1 MSYTILGISCFFHD
15 SAACLIKDG
24 EIIAAAQEERF
35 TRIKNDS
42 SFPRLAS
49 NYCLEE
55 AGIEESS
62 IDCIAFYE
70 NTKLVLDRII
80 AEMSVQST
88 YNALKQFDNILGDW
102 DNGKLNPEEVIRINF
117 PDFNGKIKFVEHHH
131 AHSASAFYPSPY
143 NNAAILT
150 IDGVGEWSTASISHG
165 KGSQI
170 ELLKT
175 MNYPNSL
182 GLFYSAATYFLGFKI
197 NSGEYK
203 VMGLAPYGEPIFA
216 EVIQNEILR
225 AHQDGSIT
233 LNNKYFN
240 LSGIGPMITNEW
252 VNLFRIPRRKPET
265 ALEQVHFNIAASIQ
279 YITENVMVSMARH
292 AKQLTGAKN
301 LCLSGGVALNC
312 VGNGKILKEKIFDNL
327 WIQPASG
334 DAGSALGAAL
344 AIWNLE
350 NKKST
355 NRRYGKDL
363 MSFARLGPAYTN
375 EEIIDFL
382 NIYDFPYQKLTKN
395 KAIKII
401 TDLIEKGQV
410 VGLFDGRMEF
420 GPRALGARSIIGD
433 ARNPEMQKRM
443 NLKIKFR
450 ESFRPF
456 APVIR
461 EENVSEWFEL
471 NAASPYML
479 LVADIKK
486 SKQLKVNSMQ
496 GSSIS
501 ERLNQKRSVIPAV
514 THVNQSA
521 RIQTVSKNSEF
532 KLRKIL
538 DEFYKRT
545 GVPVLIN
552 TSFNLRSEPIVMT
565 PQDAYRCMMR
575 SEIDAILLEDILL
588 YRKDQPKW
596 TENELWSKKYELD

>member
-1 MSYTILGISCFFHD
+1 MGYTILGISCFFHD

-88 YNALKQFDNILGDW
+88 YTALKQFDSILNDW
-102 DNGKLNPEEVIRINF
+102 DNGKLNPEEFIRINF

-143 NNAAILT
+143 KDAAILT

-165 KGSQI
+165 KDSKI
-170 ELLKT
+170 KLLKT

-203 VMGLAPYGEPIFA
+203 VMGLAPYGEPKFA
-216 EVIQNEILR
+216 ELIQNEILR
-225 AHQDGSIT
+225 AHKDGSIS

-240 LSGIGPMITNEW
+240 LSGIGPIITNEW
-252 VNLFRIPRRKPET
+252 INLFQIPRRKPEST
-265 ALEQVHFNIAASIQ
+265 LEQIHFNIAASIQ

-292 AKQLTGAKN
+292 AKQLTKAKN
-301 LCLSGGVALNC
+301 LCMSGGVALNC
-312 VGNGKILKEKIFDNL
+312 VGNGKILKEKIFDNI

-344 AIWNLE
+344 AVWNSE

-355 NRRYGKDL
+355 RRSYGNDL
-363 MSFARLGPAYTN
+363 MCFARLGPAYTN
-375 EEIIDFL
+375 DEIIDFL
-382 NIYDFPYQKLTKN
+382 NIYDFPYQKLTEN

-401 TDLIEKGQV
+401 TDLIEQGMV

-420 GPRALGARSIIGD
+420 GPRALGSRSIIGD
-433 ARNPEMQKRM
+433 ARDPKMQKHM

-471 NAASPYML
+471 NTASPYML
-479 LVADIKK
+479 LVADVKK
-486 SKQLKVNSMQ
+486 SKQLTVNGKQ
-496 GSSIS
+496 GNSIS
-501 ERLNQKRSVIPAV
+501 ERLNQKRSLIPAV
-514 THVNQSA
+514 THVDQSA

-588 YRKDQPKW
+588 FRKDQPKW